1 MTWGLAL
8 ILGHAGLPQLES
20 LALSMETWFR
30 ELIKLSSQCYRTL
43 RCFALSP
50 KSTPPVLLDA
60 AFFKPCIPVLQEGA
74 RSI

>member
-20 LALSMETWFR
+20 LALSMETCFR

-74 RSI
+74 